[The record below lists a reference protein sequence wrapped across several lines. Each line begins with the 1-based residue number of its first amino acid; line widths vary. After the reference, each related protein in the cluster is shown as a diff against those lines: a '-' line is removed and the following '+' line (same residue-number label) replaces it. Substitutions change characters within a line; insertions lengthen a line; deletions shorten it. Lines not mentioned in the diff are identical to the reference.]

1 MDTRPVEALIVMN
14 ERSPV
19 YLAASSERYARRK
32 GRKHRASFL
41 NFLKVFTVFSL
52 IVFIIRSIIFI

>member
-19 YLAASSERYARRK
+19 YLAASERYARRK

-41 NFLKVFTVFSL
+41 NFFKVFTVFSL

>member
-1 MDTRPVEALIVMN
+1 MDTRPVETLIVMN

-19 YLAASSERYARRK
+19 YLAASERYARRK

-41 NFLKVFTVFSL
+41 NFFKVFTVFSL